1 MRKII
6 DIGNFN
12 QKKRDE
18 LLSYDIYKEK
28 CDDIVE
34 TFDVVGDGLN
44 KNQVHLNKI
53 EPVKLMVATR
63 RRSWDAIDFLS
74 VQYSAGIEIKKIR
87 NFYPEV
93 LGYWESYAKYNEIY
107 DSRQISES
115 DRGFPHFELPGN
127 DFDRVNRMM
136 CFGILLGWD
145 NAIPLLVPIIDFNN
159 YQKDG
164 MLERMLGFFVSSR
177 PEPPDSCLRHLPY
190 FKTLKIFSAAEKDRP
205 ALMAEYLDDWY
216 HASRREPYYNA
227 HTRDI
232 SFWGYWSWEAAAIT
246 FLLDIDDSSYA
257 SAQFYPKDLVDFA
270 RQARKDYAP
279 EGSDP
284 MAPNELRAKAGD
296 PCPKAGLWQSLDVVP
311 ELRRYQQNEEM
322 DNLGSVY
329 GLTVWR
335 LTEHEQ

>member
-1 MRKII
+1 MTSMLSEVV
-6 DIGNFN
+6 FLS
-12 QKKRDE
+12 KKRE
-18 LLSYDIYKEK
+18 NLLDYGIYKENYNSSMRS
-28 CDDIVE
+28 
-34 TFDVVGDGLN
+34 FDKLKRTLQQKEEDLRKIPLYNFMVGT
-44 KNQVHLNKI
+44 QHRAFV
-53 EPVKLMVATR
+53 
-63 RRSWDAIDFLS
+63 AIDLLS
-74 VQYSAGIEIKKIR
+74 TMYSAGHEANELR
-87 NFYPEV
+87 SFYPAALE
-93 LGYWESYAKYNEIY
+93 YWMLYASYNEAY
-107 DSRQISES
+107 DES
-115 DRGFPHFELPGN
+115 LKNEIERGHPHFALPGKDYN
-127 DFDRVNRMM
+127 KVNRML

-145 NAIPLLVPIIDFNN
+145 GLIPKLIPIVDFNN
-159 YQKDG
+159 HEKDG
-164 MLERMLGFFVSSR
+164 MIERILSYYSENRSVSLN
-177 PEPPDSCLRHLPY
+177 DCVRHLPY
-190 FKTLKIFSAAEKDRP
+190 FKTLKIFSASEKDRP

-216 HASRREPYYNA
+216 HASRREPYYDA

-335 LTEHEQ
+335 FTEHEQ